1 MQAALKTIGEEDKYF
16 SKVSLRLGSI
26 FIIVPST
33 CASLIMCPKMPFFP
47 SRMPSFGITVK
58 SSLLDLPKATSSV
71 DGSSTASSEMS
82 LDGWDGIALEYS
94 VDWPL
99 HLFFTQEVLSK

>member
-1 MQAALKTIGEEDKYF
+1 M
-16 SKVSLRLGSI
+16 
-26 FIIVPST
+26 
-33 CASLIMCPKMPFFP
+33 MCFLF
-47 SRMPSFGITVK
+47 SRMPSYGVPVK
-58 SSLLDLPKATSSV
+58 PSQVDQSKANSSA
-71 DGSSTASSEMS
+71 DGSSGASISIASSEMS

>member
-1 MQAALKTIGEEDKYF
+1 MSSF
-16 SKVSLRLGSI
+16 S
-26 FIIVPST
+26 
-33 CASLIMCPKMPFFP
+33 

-58 SSLLDLPKATSSV
+58 PSLLDLPKPTSSI
-71 DGSSTASSEMS
+71 DGSSGASLSNALSEMS
-82 LDGWDGIALEYS
+82 VDGWDGIALEYS